1 MSIAQM
7 NDRELVTQL
16 KATGSKALQE
26 ELWTRYQNLVHKNWA
41 ILRRQMDNSAL
52 ILGMKDDFYSE
63 SFVAFRKTLDAVNMT
78 KVHDDNWKFL
88 GYFRLYLKNV
98 RSDMISDLIK
108 TYHHEK
114 SYFVETSTGEEVAR
128 IELSSDTT
136 PENHKFDPVTIS
148 ENNEGQRRCEE
159 ALASCMSHWNA
170 KRQQI
175 YRWRE
180 QGISKSNIAKK
191 LEVHPATITYYMQSM
206 QKDLET
212 ALKLK

>member
-114 SYFVETSTGEEVAR
+114 SYFV
-128 IELSSDTT
+128 
-136 PENHKFDPVTIS
+136 
-148 ENNEGQRRCEE
+148 
-159 ALASCMSHWNA
+159 
-170 KRQQI
+170 
-175 YRWRE
+175 
-180 QGISKSNIAKK
+180 
-191 LEVHPATITYYMQSM
+191 
-206 QKDLET
+206 
-212 ALKLK
+212 